1 VNLRRS
7 LLTPHASAFVRPN
20 RYDSRK
26 LLTLIRWSWIVL
38 TLLTSV
44 QWSIPA
50 KASSGGI
57 SGFSGKTTSTC
68 TSCHSG
74 STNIPTITLSGPTS
88 VASGSTNSYTLS
100 VSVVTAGNGGLD
112 VAASAGTFAAGTGT
126 RVLNGEITHSAPSS
140 THSWTFSWTAP
151 TVTATTTAT
160 LYAAAIDSYGGGT
173 GTIRQA
179 ITVNAPAPAPTI
191 GVSPASLTF
200 NYQSGG
206 TVPAA
211 QNVAV
216 SSSGTAFNYTVSTSA
231 TWLTATPASGSTPG
245 SVSVSVNP
253 AALAA
258 GTYTGTVSITSATT
272 SNSPKTVAVTLN
284 VTPAPLPTIAASPA
298 SLTFNYQSGGTVPA
312 AQNVAVSSSGT
323 AFNYT
328 VSTSATWLTATPAS
342 GSTPGNVSVSVNPAS
357 LVAGMYTGT
366 VSIASAGASN
376 SPKTVAVTLN
386 VTAAALPTL
395 TASPASL
402 SFTYQIGGSSPA
414 AQPFSVASS
423 GAAVNFTTATSATWL
438 SATPSGTTGSNVS
451 VSINPSGLAAGTY
464 NGNVTITSAGAAN
477 SPKVAVSL
485 IVTAAPVTTLTVSPA
500 SLSFTYQAGGSAPAG
515 QMINVTGS
523 GALSYSASSSS
534 AWLTVAP
541 ASGNTPGSL
550 TASVNPSGL
559 AAGTYNGTVTVTAA
573 GASNSPQMVS
583 VSLTVTAA
591 PSGNPS
597 LNISPATLSFS
608 YPAGSTTAGTQTVTV
623 ASSGSALSIT
633 AAASGGAW
641 LTVSPGSGSTPS
653 TLTVSANPSGLA
665 AGTYNGNITI
675 TSSGASNS
683 PQVIPVKLVITTK
696 SGGTGR
702 LRVWPSKAAYF
713 EYEVGHSTPA
723 PRTVRVSS
731 SGGPLSFTAAA
742 LGGTWVSVTPSGGTT
757 PGSLTISVDPTGL
770 ASGTYTATVAIA
782 ATGSAGVNLPVILK
796 VASGDDSGG
805 DDSTSGDALAV
816 SGDTLRAWAF
826 AYDPASS
833 NTVAATWMDGTGVS
847 STASSS
853 SDTRNQGL
861 LLSKTSAASNQA
873 QAGIVVRDVEGMS
886 LTQLGYDIRNGG
898 QCTATTPRFAIVTTD
913 DVVHKIGCTSGTTQP
928 APAAGW
934 KRLRFDPANP
944 AQTNPPIAP
953 GSKIKSLY
961 LVMDGGPETGASI
974 VVLDN
979 VDINGK
985 IIGQQ

>member
-1 VNLRRS
+1 MNFRRS
-7 LLTPHASAFVRPN
+7 LLTLKASAVVKPN
-20 RYDSRK
+20 RFDSRK
-26 LLTLIRWSWIVL
+26 LLTLTRWSWIVL
-38 TLLTSV
+38 ALLATV

-50 KASSGGI
+50 SASSGGI
-57 SGFSGKTTSTC
+57 SGFSGKSTSTC

-74 STNIPTITLSGPTS
+74 SSSIPTVTLSGPTS
-88 VASGSTNSYTLS
+88 VASGSTNSYTIS
-100 VSVVTAGNGGLD
+100 VSIIAAGNGGVD

-126 RVLNGEITHSAPSS
+126 KVLNGEIVHSAPSS

-151 TVTATTTAT
+151 TVTANTTAT

-191 GVSPASLTF
+191 AVSPASLTF

-206 TVPAA
+206 TIPAA

-231 TWLTATPASGSTPG
+231 TWLTATPATGSTPG
-245 SVSVSVNP
+245 SVAVSVNP
-253 AALAA
+253 GSLA
-258 GTYTGTVSITSATT
+258 
-272 SNSPKTVAVTLN
+272 
-284 VTPAPLPTIAASPA
+284 
-298 SLTFNYQSGGTVPA
+298 
-312 AQNVAVSSSGT
+312 
-323 AFNYT
+323 
-328 VSTSATWLTATPAS
+328 
-342 GSTPGNVSVSVNPAS
+342 
-357 LVAGMYTGT
+357 AGMYTGT

-395 TASPASL
+395 TANPASL
-402 SFTYQIGGSSPA
+402 TFTYQIGGSTPA
-414 AQPFSVASS
+414 AQAAAITSS

-438 SATPSGTTGSNVS
+438 SATPSGMTGGNVS
-451 VSINPSGLAAGTY
+451 VTINPSGLTAGTY

-485 IVTAAPVTTLTVSPA
+485 TVSTAPVTTLTVTPA
-500 SLSFTYQAGGSAPAG
+500 SLSFSYQIGGSVPASK
-515 QMINVTGS
+515 MINVTGS
-523 GALSYSASSSS
+523 SAMSYSASSSS
-534 AWLTVAP
+534 AWLTVSP

-559 AAGTYNGTVTVTAA
+559 SAGTYNGTVTVTAS
-573 GASNSPQMVS
+573 GASNSPQTVA

-591 PSGNPS
+591 PSGNPA
-597 LNISPATLSFS
+597 LNISPGTLSFS
-608 YPAGSTTAGTQTVTV
+608 YPAGSTTSGTQTVTI
-623 ASSGSALSIT
+623 ASSGSPLSIT

-641 LTVSPGSGSTPS
+641 LSVSPPSGSTPS

-665 AGTYNGNITI
+665 AGTYNGSITI

-683 PQVIPVKLVITTK
+683 PQTLPVKLVVTTTRG
-696 SGGTGR
+696 SGR

-713 EYEVGHSTPA
+713 EYEAGHSTPA
-723 PRTVRVSS
+723 PRTVRVYSY
-731 SGGPLSFTAAA
+731 GAPLGFTAAA
-742 LGGTWVSVTPSGGTT
+742 HGGTWLSVTPSGGTT
-757 PGSLTISVDPTGL
+757 PGSLSISVDPTGL
-770 ASGTYTATVAIA
+770 ASGTYTATIAIA
-782 ATGSAGVNLPVILK
+782 ATGSVGVNLPVILK
-796 VASGDDSGG
+796 VATEDDGGGEDDRPDSG
-805 DDSTSGDALAV
+805 TSG
-816 SGDTLRAWAF
+816 STEQLRAWPF

-847 STASSS
+847 STASNT

-886 LTQLGYDIRNGG
+886 LTELGYDIRNGG
-898 QCTATTPRFAIVTTD
+898 QCTSTTPRFAIVTID
-913 DVVHKIGCTSGTTQP
+913 DVVHKTGCASGTTQS
-928 APAAGW
+928 APVAGW

-953 GSKIKSLY
+953 GSKIKSVY
-961 LVMDGGPETGASI
+961 LVMDGGPETGSTV

-985 IIGQQ
+985 IIGKQ

>member
-1 VNLRRS
+1 MNFRRS
-7 LLTPHASAFVRPN
+7 LLTLKTSAVVKPN
-20 RYDSRK
+20 RFDSRK
-26 LLTLIRWSWIVL
+26 LLTLTRWSWIFL
-38 TLLTSV
+38 ALLATL

-57 SGFSGKTTSTC
+57 SGFSGKSTSTC

-74 STNIPTITLSGPTS
+74 STSIPTITLSGPTS
-88 VASGSTNSYTLS
+88 VASGSTNSYTIS
-100 VSVVTAGNGGLD
+100 VSIIASGNGGVD

-126 RVLNGEITHSAPSS
+126 KVLNGEIVHSAPSS

-191 GVSPASLTF
+191 AVSPASLTF

-245 SVSVSVNP
+245 SVAVSVNP
-253 AALAA
+253 ASLAA
-258 GTYTGTVSITSATT
+258 GTYTGTVSITSATA
-272 SNSPKTVAVTLN
+272 SNSPKTVAITLN
-284 VTPAPLPTIAASPA
+284 VTPAPLPTITTSPA
-298 SLTFNYQSGGTVPA
+298 SLSFNYQSGGTIPA

-342 GSTPGNVSVSVNPAS
+342 GTTPGSVAVSVNPAS
-357 LVAGMYTGT
+357 LAAGMYTGT

-395 TASPASL
+395 TANPASL
-402 SFTYQIGGSSPA
+402 TFTYQIGGSSPA
-414 AQPFSVASS
+414 AQAAAITSS

-438 SATPSGTTGSNVS
+438 SATPSGMTGGNVS
-451 VSINPSGLAAGTY
+451 VTINPSGLAAGTY

-485 IVTAAPVTTLTVSPA
+485 TVTAAPVTTVTVSPA
-500 SLSFTYQAGGSAPAG
+500 NLSFTYQTGGSAPVG
-515 QMINVTGS
+515 QVINVTS
-523 GALSYSASSSS
+523 SSAMSYSASSSS

-559 AAGTYNGTVTVTAA
+559 AAGTYSGTVTVTAA
-573 GASNSPQMVS
+573 GASNSPRTVS

-597 LNISPATLSFS
+597 LNISPGTLSFS

-665 AGTYNGNITI
+665 SGTYNGSITI
-675 TSSGASNS
+675 TSTGASNS
-683 PQVIPVKLVITTK
+683 PQTLPIKLVVTTTR
-696 SGGTGR
+696 SSGR

-713 EYEVGHSTPA
+713 EYEAGHSTPA
-723 PRTVRVSS
+723 PRTVRIYS
-731 SGGPLSFTAAA
+731 SGAPLGFTAAA
-742 LGGTWVSVTPSGGTT
+742 HGGTWLSVTPSGGTT
-757 PGSLTISVDPTGL
+757 PGSLSISVDPTGL
-770 ASGTYTATVAIA
+770 ASGTYTAMIAIA
-782 ATGSAGVNLPVILK
+782 ATGSVGVNLPVILK
-796 VASGDDSGG
+796 VATEDDDGG
-805 DDSTSGDALAV
+805 EDDGPGSVTSG
-816 SGDTLRAWAF
+816 STEQLRAWPF

-847 STASSS
+847 STASNT

-886 LTQLGYDIRNGG
+886 LTELGYDIRNGG
-898 QCTATTPRFAIVTTD
+898 QCTSTTPRFAIVTSD
-913 DVVHKIGCTSGTTQP
+913 DVVHKTGCASGTTQS

-953 GSKIKSLY
+953 GSKIKSVY
-961 LVMDGGPETGASI
+961 LVMDGGPETGSSV

-985 IIGQQ
+985 IIGKQ